1 MKWRMCSVCGGNPED
16 LSLPGAK
23 RAEKRLDQQQGT
35 RIWFK
40 MVPQGS
46 LLMNQN
52 WHTTWPSTSPSLRP
66 RFGALCLCPDGL
78 HQTRALGLRLG
89 HLLQNLPKADY
100 CLALGVS
107 LALNVHHRICGDIF
121 LETFPL
127 GLTPWGLLL
136 FVSMPFRHHL
146 LLLYLTSSQN
156 LLHPSWWV
164 CFQVPLWLSTHAWPC
179 SEM

>member
-1 MKWRMCSVCGGNPED
+1 MKLKRASEEGFLFQVVGMGSKRMGGREKQGMKWRMCSVCGGNPED

-52 WHTTWPSTSPSLRP
+52 WHTSWPSTSPSLRP

-107 LALNVHHRICGDIF
+107 LAPECPSLDLWGH
-121 LETFPL
+121 FP
-127 GLTPWGLLL
+127 
-136 FVSMPFRHHL
+136 
-146 LLLYLTSSQN
+146 
-156 LLHPSWWV
+156 
-164 CFQVPLWLSTHAWPC
+164 
-179 SEM
+179 

>member
-1 MKWRMCSVCGGNPED
+1 MKLKRASKEGLLFQVVGMGSKRMGGREKQGMKWRMCRVCGGNPED

-66 RFGALCLCPDGL
+66 RSGALCLCPDGL

-100 CLALGVS
+100 CLALGVLLAPECPS
-107 LALNVHHRICGDIF
+107 LDLWGH
-121 LETFPL
+121 FP
-127 GLTPWGLLL
+127 
-136 FVSMPFRHHL
+136 
-146 LLLYLTSSQN
+146 
-156 LLHPSWWV
+156 
-164 CFQVPLWLSTHAWPC
+164 
-179 SEM
+179 